1 MLTALDAETDL
12 LVGLGVGADD
22 YMTKPFSQREFVA
35 RVRALLRRAQRA
47 AERRRRGRSPPG
59 RCTIDPERREVRRDG
74 GLVHLTPTEFDLV
87 HRLALRPG
95 VVFSREQLLEEVW
108 GYPTGRPAGAPS
120 TRTSPPCGASSAP
133 TSCAPCRASA
143 TPSGRRERRAMRPL
157 QSLPSL
163 KLKLGIV
170 IVAAVWITAVATIVA
185 VRWLGLPS
193 IVGAGAGI
201 ALALGCVQLLA
212 RGTTKPLREM
222 AAVASAMARGE
233 HGRQVAVTSN
243 DEVGELARAFNRMT
257 AELAETDRLRRD
269 LVANVS
275 HELRTPI
282 GALQAVLENVV
293 DGVSEPDPETL
304 RTMLAQTRRLGRL
317 VAQLLDL
324 SRLEA
329 GEQPF
334 DMRPFAVREVLEGAA
349 REARLH
355 APEDVVFSI
364 DAPGRP
370 AGAGRSRAHPP
381 GRHEPRRER
390 GALLAAARRGRA
402 ARVGAA
408 PR

>member
-1 MLTALDAETDL
+1 MS
-12 LVGLGVGADD
+12 
-22 YMTKPFSQREFVA
+22 P
-35 RVRALLRRAQRA
+35 LR
-47 AERRRRGRSPPG
+47 
-59 RCTIDPERREVRRDG
+59 
-74 GLVHLTPTEFDLV
+74 
-87 HRLALRPG
+87 
-95 VVFSREQLLEEVW
+95 
-108 GYPTGRPAGAPS
+108 
-120 TRTSPPCGASSAP
+120 
-133 TSCAPCRASA
+133 
-143 TPSGRRERRAMRPL
+143 
-157 QSLPSL
+157 SLPSL

-170 IVAAVWITAVATIVA
+170 IVAAVLITAAATIVA
-185 VRWLGLPS
+185 VRWLDLPS
-193 IVGAGAGI
+193 IVGAGAGVVV
-201 ALALGCVQLLA
+201 ALACVQLLA

-222 AAVASAMARGE
+222 ASVAAAMARGE

-243 DEVGELARAFNRMT
+243 DEVGELALAFNRMT

-317 VAQLLDL
+317 VTQLLDL

-334 DMRPFAVREVLEGAA
+334 DMRPFALRELLESAA

-364 DAPGRP
+364 DAPAELQVDGDPERVYQVVMNLVENAVRYSPRP
-370 AGAGRSRAHPP
+370 GHVALRAAAGADHTIVVEVDDDGPGIPPDELERVFERFYRGNGRRGGGGAGLGLAIARWIVDLHGGTIRA
-381 GRHEPRRER
+381 ERREPHGSHMVFTLHEAR
-390 GALLAAARRGRA
+390 G
-402 ARVGAA
+402 
-408 PR
+408 

>member
-1 MLTALDAETDL
+1 MTPLHAL
-12 LVGLGVGADD
+12 
-22 YMTKPFSQREFVA
+22 S
-35 RVRALLRRAQRA
+35 
-47 AERRRRGRSPPG
+47 
-59 RCTIDPERREVRRDG
+59 
-74 GLVHLTPTEFDLV
+74 
-87 HRLALRPG
+87 
-95 VVFSREQLLEEVW
+95 
-108 GYPTGRPAGAPS
+108 
-120 TRTSPPCGASSAP
+120 
-133 TSCAPCRASA
+133 
-143 TPSGRRERRAMRPL
+143 
-157 QSLPSL
+157 SL

-170 IVAAVWITAVATIVA
+170 IVAAVSITAAATIVA

-193 IVGAGAGI
+193 VVGAGAGM
-201 ALALGCVQLLA
+201 ALALVCVQVLA

-233 HGRQVAVTSN
+233 HGRQVTVTSN

-275 HELRTPI
+275 HELRTPL

-317 VAQLLDL
+317 VTQLLDL

-334 DMRPFAVREVLEGAA
+334 DVRPFALREILDSAV

-355 APEDVVFSI
+355 APDDVVFTI
-364 DAPGRP
+364 DAPAALQVEGDPERIHQVVVNLVENAVRHSPRPGRVALRAAP
-370 AGAGRSRAHPP
+370 GAGHTVTLEVDDDGPGIAPEDLERVFERFYRGDGRGADGGAGLGLAIARWIVDLHGGAIRAE
-381 GRHEPRRER
+381 RREPRGSHMVVTLPR
-390 GALLAAARRGRA
+390 AR
-402 ARVGAA
+402 
-408 PR
+408 P

>member
-1 MLTALDAETDL
+1 
-12 LVGLGVGADD
+12 
-22 YMTKPFSQREFVA
+22 
-35 RVRALLRRAQRA
+35 
-47 AERRRRGRSPPG
+47 
-59 RCTIDPERREVRRDG
+59 
-74 GLVHLTPTEFDLV
+74 
-87 HRLALRPG
+87 
-95 VVFSREQLLEEVW
+95 
-108 GYPTGRPAGAPS
+108 
-120 TRTSPPCGASSAP
+120 
-133 TSCAPCRASA
+133 
-143 TPSGRRERRAMRPL
+143 MRPL
-157 QSLPSL
+157 QSLSSL

-170 IVAAVWITAVATIVA
+170 IVAAVWVTAVATIVA

-201 ALALGCVQLLA
+201 ALALACAHALA

-233 HGRQVAVTSN
+233 HGRQVAVTSS

-257 AELAETDRLRRD
+257 QELAETDRLRRD

-275 HELRTPI
+275 HELRTPL

-317 VAQLLDL
+317 VTQLLDL
-324 SRLEA
+324 SRLES

-334 DMRPFAVREVLEGAA
+334 DIRPFAIEGVMQSAA

-364 DAPGRP
+364 DAPAGLLVEGDSERIHQVVMNLVENAVRYSPRPGHVALRAAGVDGKVVLEVDDEGPGIADADLERVFERFYRGDGRERVA
-370 AGAGRSRAHPP
+370 AGADRGGAGLGLAIARWIVDLHGGTIRA
-381 GRHEPRRER
+381 ERREPQGSHMVVTLPR
-390 GALLAAARRGRA
+390 SESARA
-402 ARVGAA
+402 
-408 PR
+408 

>member
-1 MLTALDAETDL
+1 
-12 LVGLGVGADD
+12 
-22 YMTKPFSQREFVA
+22 
-35 RVRALLRRAQRA
+35 
-47 AERRRRGRSPPG
+47 
-59 RCTIDPERREVRRDG
+59 
-74 GLVHLTPTEFDLV
+74 
-87 HRLALRPG
+87 
-95 VVFSREQLLEEVW
+95 
-108 GYPTGRPAGAPS
+108 
-120 TRTSPPCGASSAP
+120 
-133 TSCAPCRASA
+133 
-143 TPSGRRERRAMRPL
+143 MRPL
-157 QSLPSL
+157 QSLSSL

-170 IVAAVWITAVATIVA
+170 IFAAVCITAVATIVA

-201 ALALGCVQLLA
+201 ALALACTHALA

-233 HGRQVAVTSN
+233 HGRQVAVTSS

-257 AELAETDRLRRD
+257 QELAETDRLRRD

-275 HELRTPI
+275 HELRTPL

-317 VAQLLDL
+317 VTQLLDL

-334 DMRPFAVREVLEGAA
+334 DIRAFAIDDVVQSAA

-364 DAPGRP
+364 EAPAELLVEGDAERIHQVVMNLVENAVRYSPRPGHVALRAKADDGEVRLEVDDDGP
-370 AGAGRSRAHPP
+370 GIAEADLERVFERFYRGDGREGVAEGADRGGAGLGLAIARWIVDLHGGTIRA
-381 GRHEPRRER
+381 ERREPQGTHMVVTLPR
-390 GALLAAARRGRA
+390 ARS
-402 ARVGAA
+402 
-408 PR
+408 

>member
-1 MLTALDAETDL
+1 MS
-12 LVGLGVGADD
+12 
-22 YMTKPFSQREFVA
+22 P
-35 RVRALLRRAQRA
+35 LR
-47 AERRRRGRSPPG
+47 S
-59 RCTIDPERREVRRDG
+59 
-74 GLVHLTPTEFDLV
+74 
-87 HRLALRPG
+87 LR
-95 VVFSREQLLEEVW
+95 
-108 GYPTGRPAGAPS
+108 
-120 TRTSPPCGASSAP
+120 
-133 TSCAPCRASA
+133 
-143 TPSGRRERRAMRPL
+143 
-157 QSLPSL
+157 SL
-163 KLKLGIV
+163 KLKLGTV
-170 IVAAVWITAVATIVA
+170 IVAAVWITAAATIVA

-193 IVGAGAGI
+193 IVGAAAGVAV
-201 ALALGCVQLLA
+201 ALVCVQLLA

-275 HELRTPI
+275 HELRTPL

-317 VAQLLDL
+317 VTQLLDL

-334 DMRPFAVREVLEGAA
+334 DMRAFAPRNLLESAA

-364 DAPGRP
+364 DAPAGLKVEGDPERIHQVVMNLVENAVRHSPRPGHIALRAASGANHTVVLEVDDEGPGIAPDELERVFERFYRGDGRSG
-370 AGAGRSRAHPP
+370 ADGGGAGLGLAIARWIVDLHGGTIRAERRAPQGSRMVVTLPQ
-381 GRHEPRRER
+381 
-390 GALLAAARRGRA
+390 ARA
-402 ARVGAA
+402 
-408 PR
+408 

>member
-1 MLTALDAETDL
+1 M
-12 LVGLGVGADD
+12 
-22 YMTKPFSQREFVA
+22 
-35 RVRALLRRAQRA
+35 
-47 AERRRRGRSPPG
+47 
-59 RCTIDPERREVRRDG
+59 RRDG
-74 GLVHLTPTEFDLV
+74 RLVHLTPTEFDLV

-95 VVFSREQLLEEVW
+95 VVFSREQLLEDVW
-108 GYPTGRPAGAPS
+108 GYADGTAGGRTVDSHVAAVRRKLGADVLRTVQGIGYAFGTPGAP
-120 TRTSPPCGASSAP
+120 
-133 TSCAPCRASA
+133 
-143 TPSGRRERRAMRPL
+143 AMSPL
-157 QSLPSL
+157 QSLSSL

-222 AAVASAMARGE
+222 AAAASAMARGE

-334 DMRPFAVREVLEGAA
+334 DIAPVR
-349 REARLH
+349 
-355 APEDVVFSI
+355 D
-364 DAPGRP
+364 
-370 AGAGRSRAHPP
+370 
-381 GRHEPRRER
+381 PRRARGRRAR
-390 GALLAAARRGRA
+390 GAPARARGRRLLDRRRA
-402 ARVGAA
+402 GLQVRRATPSASTRSS
-408 PR
+408 

>member
-1 MLTALDAETDL
+1 MSP
-12 LVGLGVGADD
+12 LG
-22 YMTKPFSQREFVA
+22 
-35 RVRALLRRAQRA
+35 
-47 AERRRRGRSPPG
+47 
-59 RCTIDPERREVRRDG
+59 
-74 GLVHLTPTEFDLV
+74 
-87 HRLALRPG
+87 
-95 VVFSREQLLEEVW
+95 
-108 GYPTGRPAGAPS
+108 
-120 TRTSPPCGASSAP
+120 
-133 TSCAPCRASA
+133 
-143 TPSGRRERRAMRPL
+143 
-157 QSLPSL
+157 SLSSL

-201 ALALGCVQLLA
+201 VVALACVQLLA

-233 HGRQVAVTSN
+233 HGRQVAVTST

-275 HELRTPI
+275 HELRTPL

-329 GEQPF
+329 GDQPF
-334 DMRPFAVREVLEGAA
+334 DIRPFAVAEVLEGAA

-355 APEDVVFSI
+355 APDDVVFSI
-364 DAPGRP
+364 DAPAGLRAAGDPERIHQVVMNLVENAVRYSPHPGEIALRASHAGRTITIEVDDEGP
-370 AGAGRSRAHPP
+370 GIADDDLEHVFERFHRGDGRRGADGGGAGLGLAIARWIVELHGGTIRAE
-381 GRHEPRRER
+381 RREPR
-390 GALLAAARRGRA
+390 GSHMVVTLPAARA
-402 ARVGAA
+402 
-408 PR
+408 